1 MRTSTEKMIDDIIQN
16 FDFET
21 CRQVMLATN
30 WGWWGQ
36 GTPSVEIMKDSAK
49 NRLNDAVE
57 GVLDKEN
64 KIHAGV
70 SYIVSS
76 GGLKAT
82 AIKNRYGY
90 VDFLLLEFVFTD
102 WSSDGD

>member
-1 MRTSTEKMIDDIIQN
+1 MRVSIEKMIDNIIQN
-16 FDFET
+16 FDFER
-21 CRQVMLATN
+21 CRQAMLATN
-30 WGWWGQ
+30 WGWWGL
-36 GTPSVEIMKDSAK
+36 GTPSVETMKDSARS
-49 NRLNDAVE
+49 RLKDAVK
-57 GVLDKEN
+57 GVLDREN

-90 VDFLLLEFVFTD
+90 VDFLQLEFVFTD
-102 WSSDGD
+102 WSSD

>member
-1 MRTSTEKMIDDIIQN
+1 MRVSIEKMIDNIIQN

-21 CRQVMLATN
+21 CRLAMLATN

-36 GTPSVEIMKDSAK
+36 GTPSVETMRDSAK
-49 NRLNDAVE
+49 DRLKDAVK
-57 GVLDKEN
+57 GVLDREN

-90 VDFLLLEFVFTD
+90 VDFLQLEFVFTD
-102 WSSDGD
+102 WSSD